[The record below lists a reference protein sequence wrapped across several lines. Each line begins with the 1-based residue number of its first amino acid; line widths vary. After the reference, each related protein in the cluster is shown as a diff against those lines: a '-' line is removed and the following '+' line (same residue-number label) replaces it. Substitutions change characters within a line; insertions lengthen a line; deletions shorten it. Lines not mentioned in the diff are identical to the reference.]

1 MSKKQKNP
9 LYVVKGDSVE
19 PANNILDL
27 LVKKFNLAPFFDV
40 IIKIM
45 QMLLENIKS
54 YAALE
59 LAIGFFDDFMKRIQL
74 FKNYSII

>member
-19 PANNILDL
+19 AASNILDL
-27 LVKKFNLAPFFDV
+27 LVKKFNLAPIVDLFMN
-40 IIKIM
+40 IM
-45 QMLLENIKS
+45 KMLLENIKS

-59 LAIGFFDDFMKRIQL
+59 IAISFFDDFMKRIEL